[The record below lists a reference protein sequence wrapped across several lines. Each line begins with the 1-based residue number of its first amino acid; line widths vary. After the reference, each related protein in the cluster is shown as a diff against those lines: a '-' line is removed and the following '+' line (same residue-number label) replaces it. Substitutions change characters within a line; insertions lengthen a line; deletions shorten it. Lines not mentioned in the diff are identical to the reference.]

1 MLGQCRIECASY
13 TWVDNAH
20 LAEQSQVV
28 LQPAKGVP
36 CLAIKPLHFPV
47 RSDTALAVEMRPAS
61 LGSQVRAGLL
71 SETKILFLWDFLTCC
86 NAVCA
91 TKGSG
96 ITAVAS
102 LD

>member
-13 TWVDNAH
+13 TWVDNTH

-36 CLAIKPLHFPV
+36 CLVVKPLHFPC
-47 RSDTALAVEMRPAS
+47 S
-61 LGSQVRAGLL
+61 LGYSFSCGNETRLSGL
-71 SETKILFLWDFLTCC
+71 SGACRIIIRDHILFLWDFLTCC

-91 TKGSG
+91 TKGNG